1 LLNILYSVVKE
12 QKNSSREPCTLLC
25 AQKRVKGPFYQ
36 NYGRVFPKTACP
48 HRTLARGQQA
58 GSTST
63 NPTGEKI
70 TKP

>member
-12 QKNSSREPCTLLC
+12 QTRSSREPCTLRC
-25 AQKRVKGPFYQ
+25 AQTRVKGPFYQ
-36 NYGRVFPKTACP
+36 TYGRVFPTTACP

-63 NPTGEKI
+63 LEQVGR
-70 TKP
+70 

>member
-12 QKNSSREPCTLLC
+12 QLHLSREPCTIRR
-25 AQKRVKGPFYQ
+25 ARKRVKGPFYQ
-36 NYGRVFPKTACP
+36 TMAGCSLKPHAP

-63 NPTGEKI
+63 IEQAGR
-70 TKP
+70 

>member
-12 QKNSSREPCTLLC
+12 QMHSSREPCTLLC
-25 AQKRVKGPFYQ
+25 AQTRVKGPFYQ
-36 NYGRVFPKTACP
+36 TDGRVFPKTACP

-63 NPTGEKI
+63 IEQAGR
-70 TKP
+70 